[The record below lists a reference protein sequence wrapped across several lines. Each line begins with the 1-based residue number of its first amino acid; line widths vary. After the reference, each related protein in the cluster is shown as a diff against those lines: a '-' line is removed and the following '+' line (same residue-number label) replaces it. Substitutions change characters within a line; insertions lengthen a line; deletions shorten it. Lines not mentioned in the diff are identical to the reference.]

1 MLVGSKF
8 QDGAIFLTDSEL
20 PAKPA
25 GNKIPFFVS
34 LYPVRLKKK
43 QEKQNK
49 TKHNNYSH
57 KFNFVNV
64 IKFGKYISIAT
75 QWNV

>member
-1 MLVGSKF
+1 M
-8 QDGAIFLTDSEL
+8 TDSEL

-25 GNKIPFFVS
+25 GNKILFFVL
-34 LYPVRLKKK
+34 LYPVRLKKTK
-43 QEKQNK
+43 Q
-49 TKHNNYSH
+49 NNYSH

-75 QWNV
+75 QWVV